1 MPGIVL
7 DTGVHGET
15 GLKVVGEKGR
25 SGAGTFGV
33 MGTFCVMTVVMV
45 T

>member
-1 MPGIVL
+1 MPGIVP

-15 GLKVVGEKGR
+15 GLKVAGEEGR

-33 MGTFCVMTVVMV
+33 MGTFRVMTAVVV